1 MSDTRFR
8 NSFLHLLVTGIS
20 VSFVAM
26 IREFLVTILL
36 APIFTGLSY
45 PVYQWLLA
53 RLGGGRQALLYSV
66 QAGRSTPNRDLAPE

>member
-1 MSDTRFR
+1 
-8 NSFLHLLVTGIS
+8 
-20 VSFVAM
+20 M

-36 APIFTGLSY
+36 AAIFTGLSY

-53 RLGGGRQALLYSV
+53 RLGGRQALLYSV

>member
-8 NSFLHLLVTGIS
+8 NAFLLLLVTGIS
-20 VSFVAM
+20 VAFVAM

-36 APIFTGLSY
+36 AAIFTGLSY

-66 QAGRSTPNRDLAPE
+66 QAG